1 MKYLL
6 SAILLGA
13 MALNAPIT
21 FAEDKPATE
30 DHQIHHPNDQKKD
43 VKAVV
48 SATSPDVMQKADL
61 QMTSMQ
67 DIHTRLM
74 SAKTPEER
82 NALMAEQMKVMQDGM
97 AMMNNMSKDAKGMM
111 SGMMSGMM
119 MGNQGKDG
127 NAMMSGMQGGMM
139 QHHQMMDK
147 RMDMM
152 QMMMQMMMDRL
163 PAEPKK

>member
-1 MKYLL
+1 
-6 SAILLGA
+6 
-13 MALNAPIT
+13 
-21 FAEDKPATE
+21 
-30 DHQIHHPNDQKKD
+30 
-43 VKAVV
+43 
-48 SATSPDVMQKADL
+48 MQKADL

-74 SAKTPEER
+74 NAKTPEER

-111 SGMMSGMM
+111 SGMMPGMM

-139 QHHQMMDK
+139 QQHQMMDK

-152 QMMMQMMMDRL
+152 QMMMQMMMDRMSM
-163 PAEPKK
+163 PQTSTPGTK

>member
-1 MKYLL
+1 MKRLL
-6 SAILLGA
+6 SVILLSVIGLA
-13 MALNAPIT
+13 GPVVLA
-21 FAEDKPATE
+21 AEPPVPQDP
-30 DHQIHHPNDQKKD
+30 HHPDDQKTD
-43 VKAVV
+43 VKPEV
-48 SATSPDVMQKADL
+48 SATNSDAMQKADL
-61 QMTSMQ
+61 QMTAMM

-74 SAKTPEER
+74 NAKTPEER

-127 NAMMSGMQGGMM
+127 NAMMSGIQGGMM

-147 RMDMM
+147 RIDMM

>member
-1 MKYLL
+1 MKRLL
-6 SAILLGA
+6 SVILLSVIGLA
-13 MALNAPIT
+13 GPVVLA
-21 FAEDKPATE
+21 AEQPVPQDP
-30 DHQIHHPNDQKKD
+30 HHPDDQKTD
-43 VKAVV
+43 VKPEV
-48 SATSPDVMQKADL
+48 SATNSDAMQKAEL
-61 QMTSMQ
+61 QMTAMM

-74 SAKTPEER
+74 NAKTPEER

-97 AMMNNMSKDAKGMM
+97 AMMTNMSKDAKGMM

-127 NAMMSGMQGGMM
+127 NAMMSGIQGGMM

>member
-1 MKYLL
+1 MKYFLSAMLL
-6 SAILLGA
+6 SA
-13 MALNAPIT
+13 MALSIPAT
-21 FAEDKPATE
+21 FAEDKPATQ
-30 DHQIHHPNDQKKD
+30 DHQIHHPDDQKKE

-48 SATSPDVMQKADL
+48 SATSPSVMQKADL

-74 SAKTPEER
+74 NAKTPEER
-82 NALMAEQMKVMQDGM
+82 NALMAEQMQVMQDGM
-97 AMMNNMSKDAKGMM
+97 AMMNNMSKDAK
-111 SGMMSGMM
+111 GMMSGMM